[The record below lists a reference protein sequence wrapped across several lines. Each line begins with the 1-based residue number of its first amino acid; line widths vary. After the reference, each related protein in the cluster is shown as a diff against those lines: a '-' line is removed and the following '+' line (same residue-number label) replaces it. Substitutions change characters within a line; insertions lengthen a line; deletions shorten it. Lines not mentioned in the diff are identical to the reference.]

1 MEEEKPTP
9 SGERV
14 TIVRG
19 ADDQL
24 SALEQ
29 LWTQGESADPRADE
43 EAWQTL
49 RRALNETRR
58 QNGARL
64 LFGDA

>member
-1 MEEEKPTP
+1 MELDKRTP
-9 SGERV
+9 SGDGAA
-14 TIVRG
+14 IVRG

-29 LWTQGESADPRADE
+29 LWAQGESADPRADE

-49 RRALNETRR
+49 RHALNESRR
-58 QNGARL
+58 QDGARL
-64 LFGDA
+64 LFGDV

>member
-1 MEEEKPTP
+1 MEQENLPP
-9 SGERV
+9 SAERV

-19 ADDQL
+19 AGDQL

-29 LWTQGESADPRADE
+29 LWTQGESADSRADE

-58 QNGARL
+58 QDGARL
-64 LFGDA
+64 LFGDV